1 MLHLETLIR
10 HSVWLQTALGV
21 PPDKGGVQS
30 QGQLTF
36 PAAWTV
42 LALALLFTASFAWF
56 GGNYWFDGTRPKWAL
71 KSLMLG
77 LRLLAI
83 YALVAL
89 LSQPTYRRDLSESVK
104 PNVVIMVDN
113 SESMAVPDPKLPLA
127 RARIEGAAAG
137 VDAGEA
143 GRLTRLER
151 INAALNESKVL
162 TELSK
167 KYNVHLYSF
176 AGKVNPLSLP
186 LDAKKRASYQFN
198 IAPDAKSG
206 DSTQIGTAL
215 QRPQDDLAG
224 QPIAGALVLSDGGSN
239 LGADPIS
246 AADGARQA
254 RMPVS
259 AMGFGDPTK
268 TKDVALLSVLADDVV
283 RANNTVSVFA
293 ALSHRGY
300 KGKAVT
306 VTLSRNGDVIDRQT
320 VKLGADEQKQEIK
333 FNYVPTRAGRFYY
346 TVAVSGLPGEV
357 TLANNKRSFP
367 QVVISKKLKVLYVE
381 NEPRYEYRYLNKAIL
396 RDKSLDFA
404 CLLLNAAEP
413 SEGNIDIRSFP
424 PDAKALFDYDILVL
438 GDVPRSAFSNDQ
450 LDAIRS
456 FVEDRGGSLLIIAG
470 EEHMPQDYAGTP
482 LEAVMPVVIGPT
494 PDPLR
499 SEDPFQWTRTPEGK
513 RSPIMQLEDN
523 SADNDAAWDSLRGM
537 LWAAGVPRAKPGATV
552 LATHPTRRN
561 ADGPYPLVAVQPFG
575 AGRCFI
581 ELVDS
586 TWLWRWRVGDRY
598 FYRYWGQVFRAL
610 TPKEIPGN
618 SRYVQLNADRSNY
631 RLGEKV
637 ILYARLLDEFYH
649 PLKAEKAGA
658 PVAVISY
665 QNGVK
670 QNVALPPVPGKPGAF
685 SAEVTPDRVG
695 KYEVSLSSPAN
706 QNAKATA
713 AYMVESLALEKQ
725 KPELDEPTLRKIAGA
740 GGGKYYQPNELAAW
754 MKSLP
759 DNGLK
764 IKSETETEIWDKWP
778 LLVLF
783 LTPLALEW
791 FLRKRTGLL

>member
-10 HSVWLQTALGV
+10 HSAWLQSALGV
-21 PPDKGGVQS
+21 PPNKADAQA
-30 QGQLTF
+30 QGQLAF
-36 PAAWTV
+36 PAAWT
-42 LALALLFTASFAWF
+42 ALAIAILLTASFAWF
-56 GGNYWFDGTRPKWAL
+56 GGNYWFDGSRPKWAL

-83 YALVAL
+83 YALVVL
-89 LSQPTYRRDLSESVK
+89 LSQPTYRRNLSETVK

-113 SESMAVPDPKLPLA
+113 SESMAISDPKLPAA

-137 VDAGEA
+137 MDAGET
-143 GRLTRLER
+143 GRMTRLER
-151 INAALNESKVL
+151 INATLNESKAL
-162 TELSK
+162 TALSK

-176 AGKVNPLSLP
+176 AGKPVPLALP
-186 LDAKKRASYQFN
+186 TDPKKRAAYQFH
-198 IAPDAKSG
+198 IVPDAKGG
-206 DSTQIGTAL
+206 DSTQIGTSL

-224 QPIAGALVLSDGGSN
+224 QPIAGALILSDGGSN

-246 AADGARQA
+246 AADAARQA

-293 ALSHRGY
+293 ALANRGY
-300 KGKAVT
+300 KGKTVT
-306 VTLSRNGDVIDRQT
+306 VTLLRNGETIDRQT

-333 FNYVPTRAGRFYY
+333 FNYVPTRAGRFFY
-346 TVAVSGLPGEV
+346 TVSVSGLPGEV

-367 QVVISKKLKVLYVE
+367 QDVISKRLKVLYVE

-413 SEGNIDIRSFP
+413 SEGNVEVRSFP
-424 PDAKALFDYDILVL
+424 PTAPELFKYDILVL
-438 GDVPRSAFSNDQ
+438 GDVPRSNFSNEQ

-482 LEAVMPVVIGPT
+482 LEAVMPVVIGPN

-523 SADNDAAWDSLRGM
+523 SADNDTAWDSLRGM
-537 LWAAGVPRAKPGATV
+537 LWAAGVPRAKPGAAV

-618 SRYVQLNADRSNY
+618 SRYVQLNADRTNY

-637 ILYARLLDEFYH
+637 SLYARLLDEFYH
-649 PLKAEKAGA
+649 PLKAEKAGS
-658 PVAVISY
+658 PVAVITY

-670 QNVALPPVPGKPGAF
+670 QNAPLLPVPGKLGAF
-685 SAEVTPDRVG
+685 SAEVAPEQVG
-695 KYEVSLSSPAN
+695 HYEVSLTSPAN

-713 AYMVESLALEKQ
+713 AYTVESLALEKQ
-725 KPELDEPTLRKIAGA
+725 KPELDEPALRKIAGA
-740 GGGKYYQPNELAAW
+740 GGGKYYEPNELAAW

-759 DNGLK
+759 DNGLT

-778 LLVLF
+778 LLILF
-783 LTPLALEW
+783 LTPLGLEW